1 MALTYT
7 TYVSSL
13 ANLAPTLTGDPG
25 FQTDLP
31 NIIDDAEFQCY
42 TDLDLLNTVV
52 SDSSAALSTGTRSFS
67 LPSAN
72 GTFIVTQGF
81 NVITPAGTVNP
92 DLGTRN
98 PLLPISKEALT
109 VLYPSTAGS
118 SVPQY
123 MAPVSQSAWIV
134 GPWPDATY
142 QVEVTGT
149 IRPAPLSSSNV
160 TTLLSVYFPA
170 LFLAQSMVRL
180 AGYMKN
186 YGAAVDDPKMAV
198 TWSSRYKELLASA
211 EVEEARKKFSSSGW
225 SDKNPTPIATPPRT

>member
-1 MALTYT
+1 MSLNYSS
-7 TYVSSL
+7 YVSSL
-13 ANLAPTLTGDPG
+13 ANLAPTVTGDPG
-25 FQTDLP
+25 FQTDLA

-52 SDSSAALSTGTRSFS
+52 SDASAALSTGTRSFN

-72 GTFIVTQGF
+72 GTFVVTQSF
-81 NVITPAGTVNP
+81 NVITPAGTTNP

-109 VLYPSTAGS
+109 FLYPSSTGS
-118 SVPQY
+118 GVPQY
-123 MAPVSQSAWIV
+123 MAPVSQSSWVV
-134 GPWPDATY
+134 GPWPDAAY

-149 IRPAPLSSSNV
+149 IRPAPISSTNA

-170 LFLAQSMVRL
+170 LFVAASMVRL
-180 AGYMKN
+180 SGYMKN

-198 TWSSRYKELLASA
+198 TWKARYDDLLKSS
-211 EVEEARKKFSSSGW
+211 EVEEARKKFTSAGW
-225 SDKNPTPIATPPRT
+225 SDKQPAPIATPPRT